1 MTKMPFRDGRKIVR
15 DASFRKRDAAKL
27 ERAQAIKA
35 RSSCLSSHLVTPG
48 PVRRSVDHS
57 AVSVLRETGT
67 NGKVAPHSV
76 TITPRKVENAERGP
90 LTESAYEPA
99 LRIPPHASATKGT
112 RVATAAPAP
121 AAPAPVPAAAPK
133 PTNGAIGAASRANGE
148 EGRAIKRRAKGDKAK
163 KQLDSFSV
171 LAKAGAARPQ

>member
-1 MTKMPFRDGRKIVR
+1 MYY
-15 DASFRKRDAAKL
+15 
-27 ERAQAIKA
+27 A
-35 RSSCLSSHLVTPG
+35 RP
-48 PVRRSVDHS
+48 
-57 AVSVLRETGT
+57 A

-76 TITPRKVENAERGP
+76 TITPRKVENAERGRPRVRMSQRCESLRTHPP
-90 LTESAYEPA
+90 LRGHAWPPRTRAGSARA
-99 LRIPPHASATKGT
+99 GASRGT
-112 RVATAAPAP
+112 Q
-121 AAPAPVPAAAPK
+121 